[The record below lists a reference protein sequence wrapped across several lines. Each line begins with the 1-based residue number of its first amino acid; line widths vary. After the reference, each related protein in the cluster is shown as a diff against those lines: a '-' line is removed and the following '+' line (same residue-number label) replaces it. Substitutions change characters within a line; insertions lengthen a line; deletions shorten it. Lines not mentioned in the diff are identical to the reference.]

1 VFAHSMASDHSRVGP
16 DEGRV
21 AVAPV
26 RGGAVSAM
34 AVAGDSERDQRHVRI
49 GQLLER
55 ARDGDRSALDEL
67 VLDLTPMLWH
77 LSRAQGLSAQG
88 AEDVVQTTWLIL
100 LRRLDTIESPSAL
113 VGWLATVA
121 RREAW
126 RERQQETA
134 RRPVEEE
141 VLAAQ
146 PDLDPTPEELALL
159 SDRERTLWDAVRRLP
174 ERCQELLRVVAF
186 VPRPSYSQVA
196 AALGLPAGSIG
207 PTRGRC
213 LAKLRDT
220 LRADRKW
227 TER

>member
-1 VFAHSMASDHSRVGP
+1 MGQAR
-16 DEGRV
+16 R
-21 AVAPV
+21 APRRRPV
-26 RGGAVSAM
+26 NAT

-55 ARDGDRSALDEL
+55 ARSGDRGALDEL
-67 VLDLTPMLWH
+67 VIDLTPMLWH

-126 RERQQETA
+126 REREQEIA
-134 RRPVEEE
+134 HRPVEDE

-146 PDLDPTPEELALL
+146 PDLDPSPEERAVT
-159 SDRERTLWDAVRRLP
+159 SDRHRTLWAAVRQLP

-186 VPRPSYSQVA
+186 VPRPSYAAVA
-196 AALGLPAGSIG
+196 EALGVPAGSIG

-213 LAKLRDT
+213 LAKLRDA
-220 LRADRKW
+220 LRADRRW